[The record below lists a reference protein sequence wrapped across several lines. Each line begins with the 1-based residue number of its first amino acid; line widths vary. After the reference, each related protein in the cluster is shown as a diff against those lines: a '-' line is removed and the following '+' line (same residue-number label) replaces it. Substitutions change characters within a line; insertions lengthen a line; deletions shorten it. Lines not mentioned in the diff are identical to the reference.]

1 MSSPS
6 VPALENRPRVVA
18 IVVAGFIGFLVG
30 QVVATLLEALGA
42 ALTSYPGGLS
52 ALTKVANPPWWANA
66 LGLLGVWT
74 GFGAAIVFA
83 YREGH
88 LRPWP
93 DQWRPRAS
101 DAIYVVL
108 GVACQYLIDAAY
120 YPFHFKSL
128 NRPVNHLFAAS
139 HGGGFILVGLM
150 TVFLAPLFEEWFF
163 RGVLFRALAE
173 GTQGVTRRS
182 AVVIGVVVSAALFG
196 LAHGEPLEFAGLFAL
211 GIVLAIVAYRTK
223 RLVPSYL
230 THAAFNATAFVMVIH
245 LRSGH

>member
-1 MSSPS
+1 LSSPS

-30 QVVATLLEALGA
+30 QVIATLLEALGA
-42 ALTSYPGGLS
+42 ALTHYPGGLS
-52 ALTKVANPPWWANA
+52 ALAKVANPPWWANA

-74 GFGAAIVFA
+74 GFAAAIVFA
-83 YREGH
+83 YREGQ

-93 DQWRPRAS
+93 DQWRPRTS
-101 DAIYVVL
+101 DALYVVL
-108 GVACQYLIDAAY
+108 GVGCQYVIDAAY

-128 NRPVNHLFAAS
+128 NQPVNHLFAAS
-139 HGGGFILVGLM
+139 HGAGFVLVGLM
-150 TVFLAPLFEEWFF
+150 TVFLAPLFEEWLF

-173 GTQGVTRRS
+173 GTHGVTRRS
-182 AVVIGVVVSAALFG
+182 AVVIAVVVSAALFG